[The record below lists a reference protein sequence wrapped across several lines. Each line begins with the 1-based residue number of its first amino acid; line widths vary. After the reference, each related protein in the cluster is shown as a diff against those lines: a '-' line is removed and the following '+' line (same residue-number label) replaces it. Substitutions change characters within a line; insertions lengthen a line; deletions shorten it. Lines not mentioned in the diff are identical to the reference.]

1 MLRISTSS
9 FLTSGL
15 AVIALTAF
23 AIVPVQAQTRVDY
36 QLGMLNVPSSS
47 MSNGQLNPADVA
59 SLAYQGLLK
68 DQGIP
73 SYAALSNAY
82 SGGSLT
88 AKDVINAAIAAQRI
102 SSSALQ
108 DSAFVSAVD
117 SQLGHLLP
125 N

>member
-1 MLRISTSS
+1 MLHISTSS

-15 AVIALTAF
+15 VIAALSAF
-23 AIVPVQAQTRVDY
+23 AIAPVQAQTRVDY
-36 QLGMLNVPSSS
+36 QLSMLNVPGSS
-47 MSNGQLNPADVA
+47 MVSSQLSPADVA

-102 SSSALQ
+102 SSSAVQ

-117 SQLGHLLP
+117 SHLGHLLP
-125 N
+125 D

>member
-1 MLRISTSS
+1 MLHISTSS
-9 FLTSGL
+9 FFTSGL
-15 AVIALTAF
+15 VIAALSAF
-23 AIVPVQAQTRVDY
+23 AIAPVQAQTRVDY
-36 QLGMLNVPSSS
+36 QLSMLNVPGSS
-47 MSNGQLNPADVA
+47 MVSSQLSPADVA

-102 SSSALQ
+102 SSSAVQ

-117 SQLGHLLP
+117 SHLGHLLP
-125 N
+125 D